1 MAVLR
6 EFDLIA
12 VNTDAFLLDVHSLVT
27 G

>member
-1 MAVLR
+1 MAVLC

-12 VNTDAFLLDVHSLVT
+12 VNTYAFLLDVHSLDT